1 MKYSALEILSE
12 NNPTIQINYA
22 MAINRYREFP
32 QLEWFIKMGLYKL
45 AAHLINEFHD
55 GAFGYGSRNGTRGL
69 RKDGETIFKIL
80 GLTKENTRVLQSI
93 DGNIEELRLLQ
104 EAQAR
109 DTV

>member
-22 MAINRYREFP
+22 KAINRYREFP

-55 GAFGYGSRNGTRGL
+55 GAFEYNSRNGIRGSEKTEKQYL
-69 RKDGETIFKIL
+69 KFL
-80 GLTKENTRVLQSI
+80 VLQRKTHECCS
-93 DGNIEELRLLQ
+93 LLM
-104 EAQAR
+104 EALMN
-109 DTV
+109 